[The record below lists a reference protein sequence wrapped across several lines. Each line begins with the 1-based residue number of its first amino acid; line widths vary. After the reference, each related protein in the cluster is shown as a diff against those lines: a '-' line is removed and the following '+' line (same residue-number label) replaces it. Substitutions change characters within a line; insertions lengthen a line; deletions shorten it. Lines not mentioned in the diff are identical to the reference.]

1 MSSETLLQLME
12 DPPAILPPPA
22 DLAAAS
28 PATPPAPALAA
39 DDDLDSS
46 GASRAPA
53 LHARRLLAARDIN
66 AKIENLEQDIAD
78 LSVSVASSQANL
90 KGVMNDLQ
98 SRSSSMMADLMRV
111 SSRLEKEHQQQ
122 GELHRTLDQR
132 LTGSISE
139 LGRDL
144 DQTAAML
151 QAQKDCLARL
161 QDSHDMLQRL
171 HSHLDKV
178 VSRQGH
184 SLGILATDTHQQ
196 LQITR
201 SHIEA
206 LDAFYHEQQ
215 EMLLALTS
223 DHELL
228 ALKSGQLE
236 ARVTGIDSTL
246 TATIGQTRQRF
257 RTVAVVIAV
266 LAVISLGLITYFQL
280 YPSAVPETVRQQL
293 AGLSSGL
300 SRQSS
305 SSDALRQELVTIQER
320 MSGLDA
326 RLGQQAGEIASL
338 RSQARQTARNLK
350 AIRDELSSF
359 RAELEAGSE
368 SLTPATESITTPVAL
383 PGTRASL

>member
-22 DLAAAS
+22 DLAAAG

-111 SSRLEKEHQQQ
+111 SSRLEKERQQQ
-122 GELHRTLDQR
+122 GELHRALDQR

-320 MSGLDA
+320 LSGLDA

-368 SLTPATESITTPVAL
+368 PLTPATESITTPVAL